1 MMINRRQG
9 DEAVRLL
16 KFVAIFATGG
26 TERQFV
32 NLALS
37 LEGSR
42 FRVHFGCLRRWGQLL
57 EEIDGRGIPIFD
69 YQVFTFRNLKA
80 VRAQWRL
87 ARDIRRHGIQ
97 IVHTY
102 GFYANVFAIPAAR
115 LAGARVVASIRDL
128 GVYLSPR
135 QRLMQRIVCR
145 FADRI
150 VVNANAIKDWLVADG
165 CPADRI
171 IVIPNGLDF
180 ERFRPVERTG
190 TLHKEV
196 GLPAGAPLVGVVG
209 RLAPRKGLED
219 FLSAAAVVASRF
231 PSARFLI
238 VGEEVFATRGEAIW
252 KDGSFTR
259 ELKRQVAQLGLNDR
273 VVFTG
278 FRPDVERILPELTVS
293 VQPSL
298 SEGLS
303 NTLLESMAARVPVV
317 STSVGGAVEV
327 VQDGEN
333 GLLVPPADPDSLAN
347 AICRLLDAPAFA
359 GRLAEAGRRSVMDRF
374 SMKRMVDSTSDLYES
389 VLNSNGHAQMRT
401 AEG

>member
-57 EEIDGRGIPIFD
+57 EEIDGRGIPIFERRGCFEWSSGRGACRRYGHD
-69 YQVFTFRNLKA
+69 LQTLLRFLSLR
-80 VRAQWRL
+80 QWRL

-115 LAGARVVASIRDL
+115 LAGARIVASIRDL

-135 QRLMQRIVCR
+135 QRLLQRIVCR

-238 VGEEVFATRGEAIW
+238 VGAVETGHPQSADPLRLAQHLVYLQRGLICLFETPRVRNFVVVAPLHQDRTRSDHRYEEIAVDGQTVLASGEEAQTRGNRKCYHILSW
-252 KDGSFTR
+252 RS
-259 ELKRQVAQLGLNDR
+259 RQ
-273 VVFTG
+273 
-278 FRPDVERILPELTVS
+278 
-293 VQPSL
+293 
-298 SEGLS
+298 
-303 NTLLESMAARVPVV
+303 
-317 STSVGGAVEV
+317 
-327 VQDGEN
+327 
-333 GLLVPPADPDSLAN
+333 
-347 AICRLLDAPAFA
+347 
-359 GRLAEAGRRSVMDRF
+359 
-374 SMKRMVDSTSDLYES
+374 
-389 VLNSNGHAQMRT
+389 
-401 AEG
+401 